1 MKNYSILFLM
11 LLATVSCA
19 SVEEK
24 NLEKKRNIFINSSFE
39 EKKTIAVDIARE
51 FLKVRKIK
59 GYEYAEVDIS
69 FETEG
74 NTGGRIMKVC
84 KNKNDGCKEKWD
96 IYKIDKP
103 VWRIFFSLCPQDAVC
118 KGGFFKI
125 YIDDSS
131 GEVLYCGGYE

>member
-19 SVEEK
+19 SVEER

-39 EKKTIAVDIARE
+39 EKKTIVIDIARE
-51 FLKVRKIK
+51 FLKVEKIN
-59 GYEYAEVDIS
+59 GYEYAEVNIS
-69 FETEG
+69 FKTEG
-74 NTGGRIMKVC
+74 NTGGEIMKVC

-96 IYKIDKP
+96 VYKIDKP
-103 VWRIFFSLCPQDAVC
+103 VWSVFFDTCNNNINCL
-118 KGGFFKI
+118 GGFFKI